1 MRKLS
6 VLILSLTLFACGN
19 SADVPDQPSAS
30 PAEIA
35 DNQYIQAAE
44 GLTYHDIKKGT
55 GLEATKG
62 KHAIVHYTGWLTT
75 GKIFDSSII
84 KNKPFSVNPLGGGQ
98 VIKGWDEGIVGMR
111 VGGHRQLVIPPN
123 LAYGPDGYP
132 GAIPPN
138 ATLIFEVY
146 LLEIK

>member
-6 VLILSLTLFACGN
+6 VLIISLTLFACGGSTN
-19 SADVPDQPSAS
+19 VPNHPPEA
-30 PAEIA
+30 PTKIA
-35 DNQYIQAAE
+35 DSDYIQAPD
-44 GLTYHDIKKGT
+44 GLKYHDIKTGT
-55 GLEATKG
+55 GTEAQKG
-62 KHAIVHYTGWLTT
+62 KQAIVHYTGWLTT
-75 GKIFDSSII
+75 GKIFDSSIV
-84 KNKPFSVNPLGGGQ
+84 KKKPFPITPLGGGQ

-123 LAYGPDGYP
+123 LAYGPTGYP

-146 LLEIK
+146 LLEVK